1 MPILQSPVHK
11 ADWRIGATNGIAHLG
26 KSNGKYV
33 VIVVAKDGPYKDK
46 VIASFIPDNN
56 QLNLIRGNQMKI
68 IDFLKNCGTDQFS
81 ILCYSIFLKEDRNH
95 ENIKQWE
102 SRSRCIKSEKYI
114 LENNEWKYDIFLTE
128 SYFLYS
134 KNIDL
139 FNVIK
144 DEILNINQLNP
155 IAIICM
161 FDGAFSDF
169 NYLKNIDIIQQTYAF
184 WSKDIGLYIAEDTDT
199 LQSNEWSEKIIYLYN
214 HIDI

>member
-1 MPILQSPVHK
+1 
-11 ADWRIGATNGIAHLG
+11 
-26 KSNGKYV
+26 
-33 VIVVAKDGPYKDK
+33 
-46 VIASFIPDNN
+46 
-56 QLNLIRGNQMKI
+56 MKI
-68 IDFLKNCGTDQFS
+68 IDFLKICGTDQFS
-81 ILCYSIFLKEDRNH
+81 ILCYGIFFKGDRNH

-161 FDGAFSDF
+161 FDGAFLDF
-169 NYLKNIDIIQQTYAF
+169 DYLKNIEIIQQIYAF

-199 LQSNEWSEKIIYLYN
+199 LQSNEWSEKIISLYN

>member
-1 MPILQSPVHK
+1 
-11 ADWRIGATNGIAHLG
+11 
-26 KSNGKYV
+26 
-33 VIVVAKDGPYKDK
+33 
-46 VIASFIPDNN
+46 
-56 QLNLIRGNQMKI
+56 MKI

-81 ILCYSIFLKEDRNH
+81 ILCYGIFLKEDRNH

-144 DEILNINQLNP
+144 DEILNIN
-155 IAIICM
+155 
-161 FDGAFSDF
+161 
-169 NYLKNIDIIQQTYAF
+169 
-184 WSKDIGLYIAEDTDT
+184 
-199 LQSNEWSEKIIYLYN
+199 
-214 HIDI
+214 